1 MKLDIQSKGETPPQV
16 NLLRQLEAV
25 LNHARQGSYETRR
38 RYADAC
44 IRFVKWLADSFRV
57 QRLGNLHEKHILA
70 YVEVLKGRGL
80 SSKYLETELSAIR
93 WLHDQMPKAR
103 YPIAKG
109 AGVNKAIGIAHD
121 SRMGVHREWT
131 ERELVAMTDMAR
143 SAGKP
148 HIARIMKLVRL
159 TGLRLNEVSALR
171 RHQVEAAL
179 RTGLLTV
186 KGKNGKVRSIPLSPD
201 ASDLLEAC
209 LNGVPRG
216 SYVFCPESMSIPQFK
231 HEVQEFIRKHRS
243 EIQDSDR
250 TQTAHNTPMGARA
263 GLSIHGL
270 RYLYVQE
277 EYQRLVQ
284 RGMQAPAAELQV
296 MEQVGHERRSETERY
311 MGGRSTTVQQ
321 VSLLGELDAPP
332 ANCPVPC
339 TTNPTQSAN
348 RLRNSRLQ
356 K

>member
-1 MKLDIQSKGETPPQV
+1 MKLDVQSKGETPLQM

-44 IRFVKWLADSFRV
+44 IRFVKWLADSYRV

-70 YVEVLKGRGL
+70 YVETLKGRGL
-80 SSKYLETELSAIR
+80 STKYIETELSAIR

-109 AGVNKAIGIAHD
+109 AEVNKAIGIVHD

-131 ERELVAMTDMAR
+131 ERELVAMIDMAR

-148 HIARIMKLVRL
+148 SIARIMELVRL
-159 TGLRLNEVSALR
+159 TGLRLNEVSTLR
-171 RHQVEAAL
+171 SHQVEAAL

-186 KGKNGKVRSIPLSPD
+186 KGKNGKVRSIPLSPE
-201 ASDLLEAC
+201 ASDLLAAC
-209 LNGVPRG
+209 IDGVPRG
-216 SYVFCPESMSIPQFK
+216 SYVFCPESMSVPQLK
-231 HEVQEFIRKHRS
+231 HEIQAFIRRHRS
-243 EIQDSDR
+243 EVQDSDR
-250 TQTAHNTPMGARA
+250 TKTAHNTPVGAKS
-263 GLSIHGL
+263 GLSIHEL

-277 EYQRLVQ
+277 EYQRLIQ
-284 RGMQAPAAELQV
+284 NGMQRAAAEVQV

-311 MGGRSTTVQQ
+311 MAGHSTTVQQ
-321 VSLLGELDAPP
+321 VSLFGEFDASETG
-332 ANCPVPC
+332 PVPLS
-339 TTNPTQSAN
+339 TTRIPGKYLS
-348 RLRNSRLQ
+348 
-356 K
+356 